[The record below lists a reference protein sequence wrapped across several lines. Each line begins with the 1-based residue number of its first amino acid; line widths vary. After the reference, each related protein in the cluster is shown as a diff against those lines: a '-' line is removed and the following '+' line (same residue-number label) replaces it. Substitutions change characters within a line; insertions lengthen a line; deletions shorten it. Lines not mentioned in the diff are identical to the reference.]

1 MIVSSSR
8 NFVFAHVPRTG
19 GISISGALEPFADM
33 PADPA
38 IQTHDTLAVLLARH
52 PETAGHFK
60 FGFVRNPW
68 ERLVSFYAHARRY
81 LAPTVPEMQSL
92 DFPGMVR
99 ALDRDEPW
107 TRRIFAF
114 RPQRDFFCD
123 ENGAQLGDWIGRF
136 ERLEQDFRTVCRRIG
151 VSAALP
157 LRNASE
163 HGPYPEY
170 YDARSRDLVRARY
183 RDDIEAFG
191 YAFARDKE
199 CAA

>member
-1 MIVSSSR
+1 MIVSSSH
-8 NFVFAHVPRTG
+8 NFVFVHVPRTG
-19 GISISGALEPFADM
+19 GISVSGALEPFADV

-60 FGFVRNPW
+60 FGFVRDPW

-123 ENGAQLGDWIGRF
+123 ENGAQLADWIGRF

>member
-1 MIVSSSR
+1 MIVSPSH
-8 NFVFAHVPRTG
+8 NFVFVHVPRTG
-19 GISISGALEPFADM
+19 GISIGGALAPFADK
-33 PADPA
+33 PGDPT
-38 IQTHDTLAVLLARH
+38 IQTHDTLAALLARH
-52 PETAGHFK
+52 PQAAGYFR

-81 LAPTVPEMQSL
+81 LASSVPEMQSL
-92 DFPGMVR
+92 DFPCMVR

-123 ENGAQLGDWIGRF
+123 ETGERVADFVGRF

-157 LRNASE
+157 LRNTSV
-163 HGPYPEY
+163 HGLYADY
-170 YDARSRDLVRARY
+170 YDTWGRDFVAEHY
-183 RDDIEAFG
+183 RDDIEEFG
-191 YAFARDKE
+191 YAFAGAEE
-199 CAA
+199 CVA